1 MDFKKVLASWGY
13 NIGNSV
19 PVETL
24 VDEILPDMFGKK
36 VYTESEVV
44 ELLKQREENI
54 QDSIK
59 YDGVEYLTIKEW
71 FEQFKKK

>member
-36 VYTESEVV
+36 IYTESEVV
-44 ELLKQREENI
+44 EILIKFNKEIVEIENPR
-54 QDSIK
+54 
-59 YDGVEYLTIKEW
+59 EW
-71 FEQFKKK
+71 FNEVKNK

>member
-1 MDFKKVLASWGY
+1 MDFKQVLASWGY

-24 VDEILPDMFGKK
+24 INEILPEMFSKR

-44 ELLKQREENI
+44 ELLIKFNKEEGEIENPR
-54 QDSIK
+54 
-59 YDGVEYLTIKEW
+59 EW
-71 FEQFKKK
+71 FNEFKNK

>member
-1 MDFKKVLASWGY
+1 MDFKQVLASWGY

-24 VDEILPDMFGKK
+24 VDEILPDMIGKK

-44 ELLKQREENI
+44 EILIKFNKEIVEIENPR
-54 QDSIK
+54 
-59 YDGVEYLTIKEW
+59 EW
-71 FEQFKKK
+71 FNEAINK

>member
-36 VYTESEVV
+36 VYTDSEVV
-44 ELLKQREENI
+44 ELLIMFNKEIVEIENPR
-54 QDSIK
+54 
-59 YDGVEYLTIKEW
+59 EW
-71 FEQFKKK
+71 FNEVENK

>member
-24 VDEILPDMFGKK
+24 INEILPDMFGKK

-44 ELLKQREENI
+44 EILIKFNKEIVEIENPR
-54 QDSIK
+54 
-59 YDGVEYLTIKEW
+59 EW
-71 FEQFKKK
+71 FNEVKNK

>member
-1 MDFKKVLASWGY
+1 MDFKQVLASWGY

-24 VDEILPDMFGKK
+24 INEILPDMIGKK

-44 ELLKQREENI
+44 ELLIKFNKEEGEIENPR
-54 QDSIK
+54 
-59 YDGVEYLTIKEW
+59 EW
-71 FEQFKKK
+71 FNEVKNK